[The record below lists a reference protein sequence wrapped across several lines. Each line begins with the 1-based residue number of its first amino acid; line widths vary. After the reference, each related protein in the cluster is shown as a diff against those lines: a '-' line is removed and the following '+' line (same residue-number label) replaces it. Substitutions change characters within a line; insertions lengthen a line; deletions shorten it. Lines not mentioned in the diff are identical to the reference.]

1 MWVST
6 SLSRVFTKK
15 EEILIGRKS
24 FGVMWESWPAFGI
37 NITLTSSHLDG
48 MWLIASQPWKMAVSQ
63 GREEPV
69 RELQGRHLRLS
80 TPAKFVKNNSARSG
94 TKFEVCLDISSTI
107 TT

>member
-69 RELQGRHLRLS
+69 RAGVFEELKRVNS
-80 TPAKFVKNNSARSG
+80 T
-94 TKFEVCLDISSTI
+94 LDAVRV
-107 TT
+107 